1 MQAADRE
8 RVRSLVQG
16 WYRERAGAW
25 LGDRVVEL
33 AGRLPWVR
41 RVPTV
46 AIRQMKSRWGS
57 CSPAGRLTLNPVL
70 IRAPREAVDYVII
83 HELCHLR
90 HHNHSRAFYTL
101 LGRYV
106 SEWEGIK
113 RRLDDAADT
122 LLAEFR

>member
-1 MQAADRE
+1 M
-8 RVRSLVQG
+8 
-16 WYRERAGAW
+16 
-25 LGDRVVEL
+25 